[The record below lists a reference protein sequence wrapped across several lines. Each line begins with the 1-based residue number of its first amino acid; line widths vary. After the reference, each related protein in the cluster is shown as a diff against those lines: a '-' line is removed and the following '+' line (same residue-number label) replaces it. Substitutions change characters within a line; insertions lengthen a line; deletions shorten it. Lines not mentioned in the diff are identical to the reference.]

1 MAPSFLIL
9 ITIAYGMS
17 SGNTW
22 IQYGGIILVIG
33 SQMGWQLYKGVK
45 SGPAMDSNMKEAA
58 RARRSK
64 ALHYV
69 SDIDVRAAQRAG
81 GSSES
86 MSQAAGM
93 IGMILVPLMVFF
105 GTSYV
110 MGIVWPDP
118 VTLPWQRYVAGFLL
132 SMPVSL
138 VFTARSGMQSS
149 GAPPVTPSSYVV
161 TERGI
166 IFDQM
171 GRSLMVKFPL
181 TKVERAKKNT
191 NCVEVEGIKEADM
204 IPNKLKLYTNKADD
218 LLRILSQRVRKDL
231 TS

>member
-9 ITIAYGMS
+9 IMMAYGMS
-17 SGNTW
+17 TGNTW
-22 IQYGGIILVIG
+22 FQYGGIVLVLGAQIA
-33 SQMGWQLYKGVK
+33 WQVYKSVK

-69 SDIDVRAAQRAG
+69 SDKDVRAAQMAG
-81 GSSES
+81 GSSGA

-93 IGMILVPLMVFF
+93 MGMLLVPLMVFF
-105 GTSYV
+105 GINYL
-110 MGIVWPDP
+110 MGIVWPD
-118 VTLPWQRYVAGFLL
+118 TLPWQRYVTGFLL
-132 SMPVSL
+132 SMPVSA
-138 VFTARSGMQSS
+138 VFMARSGMQ
-149 GAPPVTPSSYVV
+149 GGGTPPVTPSSYVV

-166 IFDQM
+166 VFDQM

-204 IPNKLKLYTNKADD
+204 IPNKLKLYTDKADD
-218 LLRILSQRVRKDL
+218 LLRILNQRVRKDL
-231 TS
+231 AR